1 MAEINEFFSG
11 FTVVLK
17 EDIDN
22 ERMLKIKDT
31 LLMIKDVVDVQP
43 IGREKVEQRI
53 QKSRI
58 KDEIMRTIVDAVS
71 KI

>member
-1 MAEINEFFSG
+1 MAETNEFFSG
-11 FTVVLK
+11 FVVVLK
-17 EDIDN
+17 DDVDN
-22 ERMLKIKDT
+22 EKMLKIQDT
-31 LLMIKDVVDVQP
+31 ILMIKDIVDVKP

>member
-1 MAEINEFFSG
+1 MSEPNEFFSG
-11 FTVVLK
+11 FVVVLK

-22 ERMLKIKDT
+22 EKMLKIKDT

-43 IGREKVEQRI
+43 VSREKIEQRI

-58 KDEIMRTIVDAVS
+58 KDEIMKAISETVS